1 MGKSTPQQIHLA
13 VSVDKTMQKYLK
25 ASVDKNTTQQVCRKR
40 SLKGL
45 RLTEKATPH
54 QVHPRVT
61 VDKSMPQDVCSWR
74 AYTLL
79 ISSHQNRQTS
89 KHLQLQISLQHSRQT
104 SEGTA
109 AHGKARLKQVELQG
123 TTVNRQT
130 QAWAK
135 ARRTAHY
142 MLNSIYWF
150 GRTKGGNCN
159 RHSFKQL
166 SSMGWVVCYS

>member
-135 ARRTAHY
+135 ARTAHY